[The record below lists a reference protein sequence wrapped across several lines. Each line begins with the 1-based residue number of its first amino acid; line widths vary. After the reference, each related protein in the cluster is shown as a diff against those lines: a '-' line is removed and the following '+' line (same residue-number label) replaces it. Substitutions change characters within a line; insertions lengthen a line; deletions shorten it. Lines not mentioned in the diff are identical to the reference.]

1 MSYPTQWSCGHE
13 WEGKRGRFP
22 VPADI
27 FILSMYNPAPMG
39 AFKALLPKKIVY
51 HIAVVLYRQCLQWLY
66 IYIHIYIFRFIS
78 CVMFLCWCFLH
89 VWCIPQQN
97 SQRQFWSS
105 VCEWQAEN
113 KSRGLTNLFAFSPL
127 LLARG
132 MCIHPMIFVAVGYL
146 QLMEHATRSF
156 VRSVTQFLW
165 HHWRHLLQPLW
176 YALLSLFFKWFWW
189 IMMKLNNFER
199 LLRCNDLS
207 PRKQISSV
215 IRWEK
220 FWCAVN

>member
-27 FILSMYNPAPMG
+27 FILSMYSPAPMG
-39 AFKALLPKKIVY
+39 AFKALLPKKKYIISLLFYTVNVY
-51 HIAVVLYRQCLQWLY
+51 SDY

-105 VCEWQAEN
+105 VLLMSVCQGDMSPSGDTCLGRMLDPPTHSEFTL
-113 KSRGLTNLFAFSPL
+113 LTY
-127 LLARG
+127 
-132 MCIHPMIFVAVGYL
+132 I
-146 QLMEHATRSF
+146 
-156 VRSVTQFLW
+156 
-165 HHWRHLLQPLW
+165 
-176 YALLSLFFKWFWW
+176 
-189 IMMKLNNFER
+189 
-199 LLRCNDLS
+199 
-207 PRKQISSV
+207 V
-215 IRWEK
+215 IRLSEVK
-220 FWCAVN
+220 QCATVSCFTRPSSECCDNWPPWLASPFTFYSFQLSNSFK